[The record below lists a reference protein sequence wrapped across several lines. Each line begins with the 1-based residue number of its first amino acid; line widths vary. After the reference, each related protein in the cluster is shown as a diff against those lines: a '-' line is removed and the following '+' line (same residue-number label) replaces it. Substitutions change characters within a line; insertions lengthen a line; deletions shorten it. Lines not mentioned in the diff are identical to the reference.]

1 MNIRIV
7 SVILIVGALGLATS
21 ADAQTAPPFTLS
33 HSAYI
38 KAATPG
44 EEDLFGFA
52 VALSAD
58 GTTLAVG
65 AQTESSGAKA
75 GDRAESAF
83 ASGAAYIY
91 VQGPTGWVQQARL
104 KASNIGAS
112 DQFGSQ
118 VALSADGN
126 TLAVSAPYED
136 SAATGI
142 NGNQADNSMPE
153 AGAVYVFTRA
163 GTTWTQQAYVKAS
176 NTGEPDEGDTFG
188 SSIALSGDGN
198 TLAVGSP
205 SEDSGIGGINANQ
218 QDNSS
223 PGSGAV
229 YVFTRSAASWSQQ
242 VYIKSPRPR
251 SGGAAGDLFGYSV
264 ALSHDG
270 STLGV
275 GVYDEAGA
283 SNVINGD
290 LDFRANGTGAVY
302 VYRRTG
308 TAWTREAYLKARQ
321 QDRNDSM
328 GNWIAI
334 SADGNTLAAAAADE
348 DSMTTGVN
356 AVLAGQSGITDAPD
370 DNSSGAAYVF
380 VREGTTWTQQASFK
394 ASNTGKNDW
403 FGYHLALSGDGNT
416 LAVAAPNEDGSA
428 TGIDGKDDDA
438 ADGAGAVYVFTRD
451 GTTWSHRAYVKAPN
465 TEAFDDFGSSVA
477 LNRDG
482 KILAVGAKFEDGGP
496 GHHLAD
502 NSVMDAGAVYVLV
515 VGQPTES
522 NR

>member
-1 MNIRIV
+1 MSIRILR
-7 SVILIVGALGLATS
+7 VILAAVVIAAA
-21 ADAQTAPPFTLS
+21 ADAGAQTPPFNLK
-33 HSAYI
+33 HSAYV
-38 KAATPG
+38 KAAVPG

-65 AQTESSGAKA
+65 AQTESGGAKA
-75 GDRAESAF
+75 GDRVESAF
-83 ASGAAYIY
+83 ASGAVY
-91 VQGPTGWVQQARL
+91 VYQQGPKGWVQQARL
-104 KASNIGAS
+104 KASNMDAS

-118 VALSADGN
+118 VSLSADGN

-136 SAATGI
+136 SAATGV

-153 AGAVYVFTRA
+153 AGAVYVFTRT
-163 GTTWTQQAYVKAS
+163 GTAWTQQAYVKAS

-188 SSIALSGDGN
+188 SSIALSGDGQ

-205 SEDSGIGGINANQ
+205 SEDSGIGGIDANQ
-218 QDNSS
+218 KDNSS

-229 YVFTRSAASWSQQ
+229 YVFTRTATVWSQQ

-264 ALSHDG
+264 ALSYDG
-270 STLGV
+270 NTLGV
-275 GVYDEAGA
+275 GVYDEAGI

-302 VYRRTG
+302 VYRRSGAT
-308 TAWTREAYLKARQ
+308 WMREAYLKARQ

-328 GNWIAI
+328 GNWIAL

-356 AVLAGQSGITDAPD
+356 AVLAGQSGVTDAAD
-370 DNSSGAAYVF
+370 DNSSGAVYIF
-380 VREGTTWTQQASFK
+380 VRAGTTWTQQASFK

-428 TGIDGKDDDA
+428 TNIDGKDDDE

-465 TEAFDDFGSSVA
+465 AEAFDDFGSSVA

-496 GHHLAD
+496 AQNLAD
-502 NSVMDAGAVYVLV
+502 NSVMDAGAVYVLA
-515 VGQPTES
+515 VGQATES

>member
-1 MNIRIV
+1 MRRR
-7 SVILIVGALGLATS
+7 IVGATFSGLMLGAAIGAHAQNTAPLGLKHA
-21 ADAQTAPPFTLS
+21 
-33 HSAYI
+33 AYV
-38 KAATPG
+38 KAAMPG
-44 EEDLFGFA
+44 EQDLFGYA

-65 AQTESSGAKA
+65 AQTENGGLKA
-75 GDRAESAF
+75 ADRTDASF
-83 ASGAAYIY
+83 ASGAVY
-91 VQGPTGWVQQARL
+91 VFVHGPKGWVQQARL
-104 KASNIGAS
+104 KASNLESS

-126 TLAVSAPYED
+126 TLAVAAPYED

-153 AGAVYVFTRA
+153 AGAVYVFTRT

-205 SEDSGIGGINANQ
+205 SEDSGIGGIDANQ
-218 QDNSS
+218 KDNSS
-223 PGSGAV
+223 SGSGAV
-229 YVFTRSAASWSQQ
+229 YVFTRANATWSQQ
-242 VYIKSPRPR
+242 VYVKSPRPR

-270 STLGV
+270 DTLGV
-275 GVYDEAGA
+275 GVYDESGI
-283 SNVINGD
+283 SNVINGE
-290 LDFRANGTGAVY
+290 LDFRGNGTGAVY
-302 VYRRTG
+302 VYRRVG
-308 TAWTREAYLKARQ
+308 GKWMREAYLKARQ

-328 GNWIAI
+328 GNSIAL

-370 DNSSGAAYVF
+370 DNSSGAVYVF
-380 VREGTTWTQQASFK
+380 VRDGATWTQQASFK

-428 TGIDGKDDDA
+428 TNINGKDDDA

-451 GTTWSHRAYVKAPN
+451 GVTWTHRAYVKASN
-465 TEAFDDFGSSVA
+465 TEAFDDFGSAVA

-482 KILAVGAKFEDGGP
+482 TTLAVGAQFEDGGP
-496 GHHLAD
+496 KHDPAD

-515 VGQPTES
+515 AGQATAS
-522 NR
+522 SR